1 MATLQMRNKHSSSV
15 NEKILH
21 FGYILKMKLIGFGGR
36 HIFNVKQREKKKSSR
51 SSKIFTLTAQ
61 GSKNGPLHLKGP
73 SNIYIRMCSLNMW

>member
-36 HIFNVKQREKKKSSR
+36 HIFNVKQREKKNQVEVQK
-51 SSKIFTLTAQ
+51 
-61 GSKNGPLHLKGP
+61 
-73 SNIYIRMCSLNMW
+73 YSL